1 MTVSVESAATS
12 RGTGRGSRTAAMPS
26 RITASGPGSGEA
38 GRGHSGPRRSSP
50 HNASA
55 ATHVTRNAIARSPL
69 RNVSASSTFETG
81 ASRVYSVGR
90 TRSTSAGGAPL
101 TASTRAGKGARA
113 ERRTSAMSVKA
124 IGWRRSRFTRTILGM
139 RVPDATVARLL
150 ACCLAA
156 AALACREARRASPRP
171 ADAGTMVT
179 VYVPPKAAD
188 RIAGRLQ
195 TIAAQHQWA
204 LSIRTDSAAL
214 ADADL
219 AIVDSAGTL
228 VTRVRAGSPAAAQ
241 ARQMADVVLP

>member
-12 RGTGRGSRTAAMPS
+12 RGTGRGSRAAAS
-26 RITASGPGSGEA
+26 R
-38 GRGHSGPRRSSP
+38 RHSGPRRSSP
-50 HNASA
+50 HSASA

-69 RNVSASSTFETG
+69 KNVSASSAFEAG

-90 TRSTSAGGAPL
+90 TRSTSAGGVPL
-101 TASTRAGKGARA
+101 TTSTRPGKGERA

-156 AALACREARRASPRP
+156 AALACREARRASPRA
-171 ADAGTMVT
+171 ADTGTMVT

-214 ADADL
+214 AEADL
-219 AIVDSAGTL
+219 AIADSAGTL
-228 VTRVRAGSPAAAQ
+228 VSRVRAGSPAAVQ
-241 ARQMADVVLP
+241 ARQMADAVLP

>member
-1 MTVSVESAATS
+1 MTVSVESAAAR
-12 RGTGRGSRTAAMPS
+12 RGTGRGNRTAATPS
-26 RITASGPGSGEA
+26 RITASGARTTSA
-38 GRGHSGPRRSSP
+38 SRRRSSP
-50 HNASA
+50 HSASA
-55 ATHVTRNAIARSPL
+55 ATQVTRNAIARSPL
-69 RNVSASSTFETG
+69 KNVSASSAFEAG

-101 TASTRAGKGARA
+101 TTSTRPGKGERA

-139 RVPDATVARLL
+139 RVPDATVACLL

-156 AALACREARRASPRP
+156 AALACREARRATPRP

-179 VYVPPKAAD
+179 VYVPPKAVD

-214 ADADL
+214 AEADL

-228 VTRVRAGSPAAAQ
+228 VSRVRAGSPATAQ
-241 ARQMADVVLP
+241 ARQMADAVLP

>member
-1 MTVSVESAATS
+1 
-12 RGTGRGSRTAAMPS
+12 
-26 RITASGPGSGEA
+26 
-38 GRGHSGPRRSSP
+38 
-50 HNASA
+50 
-55 ATHVTRNAIARSPL
+55 
-69 RNVSASSTFETG
+69 
-81 ASRVYSVGR
+81 
-90 TRSTSAGGAPL
+90 PL
-101 TASTRAGKGARA
+101 TASTSPGKGERA

-139 RVPDATVARLL
+139 RVRDATVARLL

-156 AALACREARRASPRP
+156 AALACREARRANPRP

-219 AIVDSAGTL
+219 AIADSAGTL
-228 VTRVRAGSPAAAQ
+228 VSRVRAGSPAAAQ
-241 ARQMADVVLP
+241 ARQMADAVLPSPPKGSPRFRTWCSGPWRAGPRRTGTALRPGSGPRRQSSATSPSRPTGAVGRLRTGGPSAP